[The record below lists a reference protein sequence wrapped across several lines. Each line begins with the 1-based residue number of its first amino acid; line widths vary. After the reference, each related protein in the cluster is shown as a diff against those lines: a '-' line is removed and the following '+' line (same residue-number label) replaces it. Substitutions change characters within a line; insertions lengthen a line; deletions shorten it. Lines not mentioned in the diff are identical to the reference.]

1 MAERD
6 ITLSMIDEVVEES
19 VGPKPPK
26 VPPGASPAVGPKPP
40 SPPPINPPKPV
51 DPK

>member
-1 MAERD
+1 M
-6 ITLSMIDEVVEES
+6 LSVIEAAS
-19 VGPKPPK
+19 VGPKPPI
-26 VPPGASPAVGPKPP
+26 VPPGYSPAVGPKPP